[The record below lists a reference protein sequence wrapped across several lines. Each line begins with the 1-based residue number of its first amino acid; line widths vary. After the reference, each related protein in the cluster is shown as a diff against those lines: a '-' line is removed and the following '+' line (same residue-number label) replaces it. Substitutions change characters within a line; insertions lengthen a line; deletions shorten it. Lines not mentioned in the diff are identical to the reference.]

1 MNRKGKKIAI
11 VGGGIGGLTLAYF
24 LAKKGDQV
32 TVWEKEKQLGGLVSG
47 FKMGKTNL
55 EQVYHHF
62 FKTDSDL
69 IGLVKEIGLSKN
81 IGWHKSLV
89 GLYWDKE
96 MYPFVTAMDLLKFKP
111 LGLID
116 KLRMGVV
123 ALWLKFDKKWKKY
136 EGITADKWMKKMVG
150 KRAYEVVWQPLL
162 KGKFHNY
169 YKKVSM
175 AWLWAR
181 IHTRGNSTNEKREE
195 VLGYIDGG
203 FEMIVAK
210 LTALIKK
217 NGGKI
222 KLNTNIKDLTA
233 LEKEFEIVVD
243 TRPAKEVE
251 YLGAIDVVF
260 RSKQNLSTYYWHNIN
275 DIQSPFVAVVQHT
288 NLIEKKN
295 YGNEDVY
302 YLGSYLPQ
310 NHKFFGW
317 SDKKLV
323 DNWFGYVKKIFPNF
337 NPKMVDK
344 ISVFRFRSAQHIVT
358 TNYAQKIPPSKI
370 SAKIYQMN
378 FAQIYPED
386 RGLNFA
392 VREAKK
398 MFKVISES

>member
-1 MNRKGKKIAI
+1 
-11 VGGGIGGLTLAYF
+11 
-24 LAKKGDQV
+24 
-32 TVWEKEKQLGGLVSG
+32 
-47 FKMGKTNL
+47 
-55 EQVYHHF
+55 
-62 FKTDSDL
+62 
-69 IGLVKEIGLSKN
+69 
-81 IGWHKSLV
+81 
-89 GLYWDKE
+89 
-96 MYPFVTAMDLLKFKP
+96 
-111 LGLID
+111 
-116 KLRMGVV
+116 
-123 ALWLKFDKKWKKY
+123 
-136 EGITADKWMKKMVG
+136 
-150 KRAYEVVWQPLL
+150 
-162 KGKFHNY
+162 
-169 YKKVSM
+169 
-175 AWLWAR
+175 
-181 IHTRGNSTNEKREE
+181 
-195 VLGYIDGG
+195 
-203 FEMIVAK
+203 MIVAK